1 MGRYYRTDNGAEGK
15 FMFGVQPSDDP
26 AEMGMH
32 EQDPQVINYYA
43 DEDDGNCYYAI
54 YENIG
59 DENDEDWTEW
69 GYYETDF
76 KLALRAY
83 KGLLK
88 QEGLCDT
95 SE

>member
-1 MGRYYRTDNGAEGK
+1 MNNKYKLCIVDSYQK
-15 FMFGVQPSDDP
+15 SKVQP
-26 AEMGMH
+26 
-32 EQDPQVINYYA
+32 INEKGEEYGDVLLSY
-43 DEDDGNCYYAI
+43 EDDGNCYYAI

-95 SE
+95 LE